1 MHEAPPKSSYL
12 ARSFNYVLVTI
23 TEIEGTRT
31 NALNDLDHRH
41 VTAFSL
47 KSRLFDEFERPSMIM
62 GLGSSL

>member
-23 TEIEGTRT
+23 TEIEGTEIEGTEIEGTRT

-41 VTAFSL
+41 VTATSL
-47 KSRLFDEFERPSMIM
+47 NGRR
-62 GLGSSL
+62 